1 MMIWKNDTGLPFTEI
16 RRACCAAGGKTS
28 ESRKTWRI
36 KERME
41 TVTMLDAGETALAW
55 WPAESPSLR
64 TLRGGAPVASQ
75 RPLGSSAL
83 KKGKLQAECWDAHT
97 DQSKRRGTRDRETVF
112 PKLQR
117 WPYPSA
123 FVSSLFFP
131 SSVVFLLRQ
140 DPGYLAGLE
149 SVVPLL
155 SVVPKC

>member
-64 TLRGGAPVASQ
+64 PLRGGAPVASQ

-97 DQSKRRGTRDRETVF
+97 DQSERRGTRDCVPQTAALALPLRF
-112 PKLQR
+112 RFLP
-117 WPYPSA
+117 
-123 FVSSLFFP
+123 FFP
-131 SSVVFLLRQ
+131 SAVVFPLRQ